1 MTQALQNPPILD
13 LEPDEG
19 DLLAEVV
26 DGLSKPVG
34 ARTLPCKFFY
44 DEQGSRLFDRITE
57 LPEYYQTRTEMA
69 ILQGCAGEL
78 ADRLGGGVT
87 LVEYG
92 SGSSYK
98 TRVLLDALDLARYVP
113 IDISRWYVLTSARQL
128 AKEYPGLDI
137 RPVCADYAQTIRL
150 PHDGDDDANRVAFF
164 PGSTIGN
171 FTPTAAKAFLR
182 RVAATLGNGAGAGT
196 GGGRLLVGVDLKKDP
211 ARLHAA
217 YNDAAGVTARFNLN
231 LLARLNRELDAD
243 FALPSWHHHAP
254 YNPRDGRVE
263 MFLVSADDQTVHLG
277 GRAFDFE
284 RGEAIHT
291 ENSCK
296 YTVAGFERLAAEAG
310 FGREAAWTDDEELFA
325 VLLLRAGA

>member
-1 MTQALQNPPILD
+1 MPQTIQDPPILD
-13 LEPDEG
+13 LEPDQG

-26 DGLSKPVG
+26 DGLSKPQH

-44 DEQGSRLFDRITE
+44 DEAGSRLFDQITE
-57 LPEYYQTRTEMA
+57 LPEYYQTRTELA

-78 ADRLGGGVT
+78 ADRLGGDVT

-113 IDISRWYVLTSARQL
+113 IDISRWYVLTSARKL
-128 AKEYPGLDI
+128 AGEYPGLDI
-137 RPVCADYAQTIRL
+137 RPVCADYAQSIRL
-150 PHDGDDDANRVAFF
+150 PHDDDERVGFF

-171 FTPTAAKAFLR
+171 FTPPAAKAFLR
-182 RVAATLGNGAGAGT
+182 RVADTLG

-211 ARLHAA
+211 AVLHAA

-231 LLARLNRELDAD
+231 LLARLDRELGGD
-243 FALPSWHHHAP
+243 FDPAAWRHHAP

-263 MFLVSADDQTVHLG
+263 MYLVAADDRVVRVG
-277 GRAFDFE
+277 GRRFAFE

-291 ENSCK
+291 ENSYK
-296 YTVAGFERLAAEAG
+296 YTVAGFTRLAADGG
-310 FGREAAWTDDEELFA
+310 FDREAVWTDADERFA
-325 VLLLRAGA
+325 VVLLRARD

>member
-1 MTQALQNPPILD
+1 MTQATQATQDPSILD

-19 DLLAEVV
+19 DLLAEVI
-26 DGLSKPVG
+26 DGLSKPPH

-44 DEQGSRLFDRITE
+44 DEAGSRLFDQITE
-57 LPEYYQTRTEMA
+57 LPEYYQTRTELS
-69 ILQGCAGEL
+69 ILQGCAAEL

-113 IDISRWYVLTSARQL
+113 IDISRWYVLTSARKL
-128 AKEYPGLDI
+128 AEEYPGLDV
-137 RPVCADYAQTIRL
+137 RPICADYGQTIRL
-150 PHDGDDDANRVAFF
+150 PFDDDGRVGFF

-171 FTPTAAKAFLR
+171 FTPPAARAFLR
-182 RVAATLGNGAGAGT
+182 RVADTLG

-211 ARLHAA
+211 AVLHAA
-217 YNDAAGVTARFNLN
+217 YNDAAGVTAAFNLN
-231 LLARLNRELDAD
+231 LLDRLDRELGANFDAN
-243 FALPSWHHHAP
+243 AWRHYAP

-263 MFLVSADDQTVHLG
+263 MYLLAADDRAVRVG
-277 GRAFDFE
+277 GKRFAFE

-291 ENSCK
+291 ENSYK

-310 FGREAAWTDDEELFA
+310 FGREAVWTDAEERFA
-325 VLLLRAGA
+325 VVLLRAED